1 MIEDPMIPFQQMTN
15 SQILHYIL
23 YFPLNNFFF
32 WNRICLKNFKI
43 SKNNIY
49 FTSNWPIGLGSMV
62 CLTLS
67 KGLQ

>member
-32 WNRICLKNFKI
+32 GIEYVKKI
-43 SKNNIY
+43 SRFLRIIY
-49 FTSNWPIGLGSMV
+49 ILHQIGPLA
-62 CLTLS
+62 
-67 KGLQ
+67 